1 MKKFF
6 YSILAVTTMLL
17 AATSCSNEEDVIE
30 VGHDGKTQ
38 KVTFKVE
45 LPGETASR
53 AIADGVE
60 VAQANMANKLAWAL
74 YEAGKE
80 DNLLDTGTATKEK
93 DGKEFTVDI
102 DMVKGLSYKILFLA
116 YNEGGTIF
124 DVTEGDDLKSLNYKS
139 AVVSNAEAYDAF
151 VACHSYN
158 TLGGSSN
165 EVHLKR
171 PFAQIN
177 AATTGD
183 DLAKAD
189 KLDAVVTN
197 SQLVIEKVPTQYNVM
212 TGEVSEYKDVTYT
225 KNAILYQTGTTTN
238 EILKD
243 VDGVDYNYLNMVY
256 VLAGEGTS
264 TSSNHDATFTFY
276 RDADPQLVRTL
287 DIVNLPIQR
296 NYRTNVVGN
305 LITQTESFKVIID
318 AEFDGDYIY
327 DIDEEK
333 NVVTNQDLE
342 AALKQDLETII
353 INLGEET
360 TSRTE
365 NEKLT
370 FNVNISSSVEKY
382 YFGTAKTKT
391 IIIKGN
397 GHTINFIHNDGDW
410 NYIRCMNENAKW
422 FISNVHLSNS
432 GKNNGPWNR
441 HDIRFYNAVELENVT
456 SDKAI
461 AALNDATLKNVKIEE
476 TGAVYGFWIS
486 AQGQTVKVDGLE
498 INSERGIKIADEY
511 VDTPEL
517 VTLKVDNAKFATQK
531 KAAVLVTSTAGA
543 KITWDEGN
551 DISNVEADKVN
562 AVWVDEDR
570 ADAYDLVT
578 VIGCTK
584 LLEGDKFI
592 ADGLTKSK
600 NGAYNVSNANGLAT
614 LNAMMADK
622 SAGPDAVV
630 NLTADIDF
638 TGKTWT
644 PVDSHADTA
653 FEIAEINGND
663 HTISNLNING
673 QAMFTRFAGSGNVII
688 KNVTFDNATV
698 NSTAIN
704 TSILTVQSYQNVL
717 LDNVDVKNSSITG
730 GYKVAPLIATVYN
743 ESSTTI
749 TATLK
754 NCDVENVTVKATSYD
769 FCTAGMLAF
778 VYAGDNDK
786 IEFENCS
793 VKNVKLIA
801 PDDTYKAHAAI
812 YTTGSG
818 SLYNESEGVTVTNV
832 TFETLN

>member
-30 VGHDGKTQ
+30 VGYDGKAQ

-74 YEAGKE
+74 YETGKE

-360 TSRTE
+360 TSRGE
-365 NEKLT
+365 GEKLT
-370 FNVNISSSVEKY
+370 FDVKIGAWTEMY
-382 YFGTAKTKT
+382 YFGSAKTKT
-391 IIIKGN
+391 IIINGN
-397 GHTINFIHNDGDW
+397 GHTINFVHENTDW
-410 NYIRCMNENAKW
+410 NYIRCVNDDAKW
-422 FISNVHLSNS
+422 YISNANLTNS
-432 GKNNGPWNR
+432 GENNGPWNR

-543 KITWDEGN
+543 KITWGEGN
-551 DISNVEADKVN
+551 DISGVEADKVN

-584 LLEGDKFI
+584 LLEGDEFI

-600 NGAYNVSNANGLAT
+600 NGAYNISNSNGLAK
-614 LNAMMADK
+614 LNEMMADK
-622 SAGPDAVV
+622 SAGRDAVV
-630 NLTADIDF
+630 NLTADINF

-644 PVDSHADTA
+644 PVDSHADTQ
-653 FEIAEINGND
+653 FTFKELNGNG
-663 HTISNLNING
+663 HTISNLTIDG
-673 QAMFTRFAGSGNVII
+673 QAMFKRFAGSGDVTI
-688 KNVTFDNATV
+688 KDVTFDNATV

-769 FCTAGMLAF
+769 FCTAGMVAF